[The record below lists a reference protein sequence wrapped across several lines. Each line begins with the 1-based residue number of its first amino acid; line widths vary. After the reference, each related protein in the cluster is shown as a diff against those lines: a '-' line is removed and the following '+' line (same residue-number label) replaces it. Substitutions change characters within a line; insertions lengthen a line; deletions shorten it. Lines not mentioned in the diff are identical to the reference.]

1 MHVPTYDTP
10 SDDISIT
17 KMETVDIEAGI
28 KGLLGLN
35 LRPEAPAAAG
45 QTASQA
51 PSDLAAAPRQ
61 GRVEARQGQA
71 PGSYPSK
78 RKK

>member
-35 LRPEAPAAAG
+35 PAL
-45 QTASQA
+45 S
-51 PSDLAAAPRQ
+51 
-61 GRVEARQGQA
+61 
-71 PGSYPSK
+71 GSSGEV
-78 RKK
+78 